1 LVTYNIISVIEYLY
15 RYINGVYIFQTI
27 VKSIVEE
34 IGGDVFCLLVD
45 ESADVSGKE
54 QMAVVLRYVDKSGLI
69 KERLIGIVHVS
80 ETSASCLKSSIDI
93 LFGKYGL
100 SIKQVRGQGYD
111 GASNMRGEFNGL
123 RALIMREN
131 SSAYYIH
138 CFAHQLQLVIVAV
151 AKKNDDISD
160 FFDMVSLLINV
171 AGASCK
177 RKDMIRESQQERV
190 AKAIGS
196 GQLSTG
202 TGLNQEQSL
211 QRAGDTRWSSHY
223 KTLQR
228 INSLFPDVIEV
239 LQYVEKEGPTDAKRR
254 QARGLMD
261 YLKDFDFVFHLQ
273 LMLLILR
280 HANCLSLSLQRKDK
294 DILEAMSEVQLTKQK
309 FQQIRDDGW
318 DSVLSSV
325 LSFCE
330 EHGIP
335 KLDMEQEYIDRHK
348 PRKKTNR
355 TNYQHY
361 KYDCLNPVID
371 LQLAEFNDRFNEV
384 NSELL
389 TNIAAFSP
397 KNSFD
402 AFKIESLME
411 LAKAYPDDFDPRDL
425 DDLIIELNIYIDN
438 VRADARFA
446 QVATISELG
455 KLMVDTNKNLSF
467 PLVYRLIKLVLVLP
481 IATTSVERCFS
492 VVKIVKTDLRNRIGD
507 GFMNDCVICFVEQEF
522 LDAIP
527 NDDIIV
533 RFQNMDDRTRRVK
546 L

>member
-1 LVTYNIISVIEYLY
+1 
-15 RYINGVYIFQTI
+15 
-27 VKSIVEE
+27 
-34 IGGDVFCLLVD
+34 
-45 ESADVSGKE
+45 
-54 QMAVVLRYVDKSGLI
+54 
-69 KERLIGIVHVS
+69 
-80 ETSASCLKSSIDI
+80 
-93 LFGKYGL
+93 
-100 SIKQVRGQGYD
+100 
-111 GASNMRGEFNGL
+111 MRGEFNGL

-190 AKAIGS
+190 GKAIGS

-223 KTLQR
+223 RTLQR

-273 LMLLILR
+273 LMLLILG

-318 DSVLSSV
+318 DSVLSSL
-325 LSFCE
+325 LSFSE
-330 EHGIP
+330 EHGI
-335 KLDMEQEYIDRHK
+335 

-402 AFKIESLME
+402 AFKIENLME
-411 LAKAYPDDFDPRDL
+411 LSKAYPGDFDQRDL

-438 VRADARFA
+438 V
-446 QVATISELG
+446 
-455 KLMVDTNKNLSF
+455 
-467 PLVYRLIKLVLVLP
+467 
-481 IATTSVERCFS
+481 
-492 VVKIVKTDLRNRIGD
+492 
-507 GFMNDCVICFVEQEF
+507 
-522 LDAIP
+522 
-527 NDDIIV
+527 
-533 RFQNMDDRTRRVK
+533 
-546 L
+546 

>member
-1 LVTYNIISVIEYLY
+1 M
-15 RYINGVYIFQTI
+15 
-27 VKSIVEE
+27 KSIVEE

-171 AGASCK
+171 AGESCK

-202 TGLNQEQSL
+202 MGLNQEQSL
-211 QRAGDTRWSSHY
+211 QRAGDTHWSSHY
-223 KTLQR
+223 RTLQR

-273 LMLLILR
+273 LMLLILG

-318 DSVLSSV
+318 DSILSYV

-455 KLMVDTNKNLSF
+455 KLMVDTNKNLSL
-467 PLVYRLIKLVLVLP
+467 PLVYRLLKLVLVLP
-481 IATTSVERCFS
+481 IATASVERCFS

-546 L
+546 LQEVTTFVHSLFLSDYVIVTFIPV

>member
-1 LVTYNIISVIEYLY
+1 MVTYNIISVIEYLY

-93 LFGKYGL
+93 LFGKHGL

-273 LMLLILR
+273 LMLLILG

-318 DSVLSSV
+318 DYVLSFV

-467 PLVYRLIKLVLVLP
+467 PLVYRLLKLVLVLP
-481 IATTSVERCFS
+481 IATASVERCFS
-492 VVKIVKTDLRNRIGD
+492 VVKIMKMDLRNRIGD